1 MNGTIDARVC
11 GYKANYSSDWA
22 FFYFFS
28 SARVYI
34 VIYFTR
40 MCELRHW
47 LLCKIMGWANRVW
60 LLRALWVSG
69 PVIVIGWRRR
79 FLEFRLVD
87 FFFPL
92 YFFQQ
97 ASWLKCL
104 FCLTESGGS
113 PCAHWRLFD
122 GQKYQFRWERDRCV
136 RRVLCVCVCE
146 CFRSQLHA
154 HRIHNPLWFGTT
166 FNMPRYYV
174 RSTPFWMGSVFFF
187 RCYFNFRFY
196 LFAFFVFVLI
206 LFRCFHEMK
215 KKIKEIVMFVLVST

>member
-113 PCAHWRLFD
+113 PCALTGGSSTGKNTNFV
-122 GQKYQFRWERDRCV
+122 GNVIGASVVFCV
-136 RRVLCVCVCE
+136 FVCVSAFGHNCT
-146 CFRSQLHA
+146 LIA
-154 HRIHNPLWFGTT
+154 YTIHFGSGRLSTCPDIT
-166 FNMPRYYV
+166 YV
-174 RSTPFWMGSVFFF
+174 VHHSEWV
-187 RCYFNFRFY
+187 
-196 LFAFFVFVLI
+196 LFSFFVVISI
-206 LFRCFHEMK
+206 LDFIYLLFLCSF
-215 KKIKEIVMFVLVST
+215 